1 MDDRIHLSVLSV
13 SGCAW
18 NAWKFPL
25 DVLSL
30 VALEVEVA
38 VEVEPALAQVK
49 RQVLVAVEVL
59 VALVSVE
66 E

>member
-1 MDDRIHLSVLSV
+1 MDDRIHLSGLSV

-30 VALEVEVA
+30 VALEVEV
-38 VEVEPALAQVK
+38 EPALAQVEG
-49 RQVLVAVEVL
+49 QVLVAVEVL
-59 VALVSVE
+59 VAPVSVE

>member
-1 MDDRIHLSVLSV
+1 MRLVRLES
-13 SGCAW
+13 
-18 NAWKFPL
+18 PL

-30 VALEVEVA
+30 AALEVEVVVA
-38 VEVEPALAQVK
+38 VESALAQVK
-49 RQVLVAVEVL
+49 IQVLVAVEVL